1 MQKILVSLPDQL
13 ANRMKAILPNK
24 QRSKII
30 AGILER
36 EIVRREKDLY
46 QCALEVE
53 ADRDLNDEMKDW
65 NITTG
70 DGIEPEPW

>member
-30 AGILER
+30 ARILEQ
-36 EIVRREKDLY
+36 EIARREKDLY
-46 QCALEVE
+46 QCAIEVE

-65 NITTG
+65 DITTG
-70 DGIEPEPW
+70 DGIEPESW